1 MSHWYSLTRDVVVY
15 FEVVRNMGT
24 DEIIRNRAIV
34 SKLLVFE
41 MITVMLTG
49 FIVFILSSLE
59 FTYSVILGGFAYIL
73 PNAIFAKLSLK
84 ISATNSSNI
93 LIWFYVGEAMKIVTT
108 IVFFMLSFL
117 LVEMLNFG
125 LMILTYGLV
134 LLVNLIGL
142 SIFVNNK

>member
-41 MITVMLTG
+41 TITVMLTG
-49 FIVFILSSLE
+49 FIVFILSSFE

>member
-1 MSHWYSLTRDVVVY
+1 
-15 FEVVRNMGT
+15 MGT

-34 SKLLVFE
+34 SKLLIFE

-93 LIWFYVGEAMKIVTT
+93 LIWFYVGEAIKIVTT

>member
-1 MSHWYSLTRDVVVY
+1 
-15 FEVVRNMGT
+15 MGT
-24 DEIIRNRAIV
+24 DETIRNRAIV
-34 SKLLVFE
+34 SKLLIFE

-49 FIVFILSSLE
+49 FIVYILSSLE

-93 LIWFYVGEAMKIVTT
+93 LIWFYVGEAVKIATT
-108 IVFFMLSFL
+108 IVFFAVSFL
-117 LVEMLNFG
+117 LFEMLNFG

-142 SIFVNNK
+142 SIFVNK

>member
-1 MSHWYSLTRDVVVY
+1 
-15 FEVVRNMGT
+15 MGT

-34 SKLLVFE
+34 SKLLIFE

-93 LIWFYVGEAMKIVTT
+93 LIWFYVGEAIKVITT
-108 IVFFMLSFL
+108 IVFFALSFL
-117 LVEMLNFG
+117 FFEMLNAG
-125 LMILTYGLV
+125 LMILTYGIM
-134 LLVNLIGL
+134 LLGNLIGL
-142 SIFVNNK
+142 SILIKD

>member
-41 MITVMLTG
+41 TIIVMLTG
-49 FIVFILSSLE
+49 FIVFILASLE

-108 IVFFMLSFL
+108 IIFFALSFL

>member
-1 MSHWYSLTRDVVVY
+1 
-15 FEVVRNMGT
+15 MGT

-34 SKLLVFE
+34 SKLLIFE

-49 FIVFILSSLE
+49 FIVYILSSLE

-93 LIWFYVGEAMKIVTT
+93 LIWLYVGEAMKIATT
-108 IVFFMLSFL
+108 IVFFALSFL
-117 LVEMLNFG
+117 LFEMLNFG

-142 SIFVNNK
+142 SIFVNK

>member
-41 MITVMLTG
+41 TIIVMLTG
-49 FIVFILSSLE
+49 FIVFILASLE

>member
-41 MITVMLTG
+41 TITVMLTG
-49 FIVFILSSLE
+49 FIVFIFSSLE

-108 IVFFMLSFL
+108 IVFFALSFL

>member
-1 MSHWYSLTRDVVVY
+1 
-15 FEVVRNMGT
+15 MGT

-34 SKLLVFE
+34 SKLLLFE

-93 LIWFYVGEAMKIVTT
+93 LIWLYVGEAMKIATT
-108 IVFFMLSFL
+108 IVFFALSFL
-117 LVEMLNFG
+117 LFEMLNFG

-142 SIFVNNK
+142 SIFVNK

>member
-15 FEVVRNMGT
+15 FEVVRNMGA
-24 DEIIRNRAIV
+24 DEIIRNRAII

-41 MITVMLTG
+41 TITVMLTG
-49 FIVFILSSLE
+49 FIVFIFSSLE
-59 FTYSVILGGFAYIL
+59 FTYSVILGGFAYVL
-73 PNAIFAKLSLK
+73 PNAIFTKLSLK
-84 ISATNSSNI
+84 ISATNSSDI

-108 IVFFMLSFL
+108 IVFFVLSFL

-142 SIFVNNK
+142 SVFVNNK

>member
-1 MSHWYSLTRDVVVY
+1 VSHWYSLTRDVVVY

-41 MITVMLTG
+41 TIIVMLTG
-49 FIVFILSSLE
+49 FIVFILASLE

>member
-1 MSHWYSLTRDVVVY
+1 
-15 FEVVRNMGT
+15 MGT
-24 DEIIRNRAIV
+24 DEIIRNRATV

-41 MITVMLTG
+41 TITVMLTG
-49 FIVFILSSLE
+49 FIVFIFSSLE

-108 IVFFMLSFL
+108 IVFFVLSFL

-142 SIFVNNK
+142 SIFVNSK

>member
-1 MSHWYSLTRDVVVY
+1 
-15 FEVVRNMGT
+15 MGT
-24 DEIIRNRAIV
+24 DETIRNRAIV
-34 SKLLVFE
+34 SKLLIFE

-93 LIWFYVGEAMKIVTT
+93 LIWFYVGEAVKIATT
-108 IVFFMLSFL
+108 IVFFAVSFL
-117 LVEMLNFG
+117 LFEMLNFG

-142 SIFVNNK
+142 H

>member
-1 MSHWYSLTRDVVVY
+1 
-15 FEVVRNMGT
+15 MGT

-41 MITVMLTG
+41 TIIVMLTG
-49 FIVFILSSLE
+49 FIVFILASLE

-108 IVFFMLSFL
+108 IVFFALSFL

>member
-1 MSHWYSLTRDVVVY
+1 
-15 FEVVRNMGT
+15 MGT
-24 DEIIRNRAIV
+24 DEIIRNRTAV

-41 MITVMLTG
+41 TITVMLTG
-49 FIVFILSSLE
+49 FIVFIFSSLE

-93 LIWFYVGEAMKIVTT
+93 LIWFYVGEAIKIVTT

>member
-1 MSHWYSLTRDVVVY
+1 
-15 FEVVRNMGT
+15 MGT
-24 DEIIRNRAIV
+24 DEIIRNRATV

-41 MITVMLTG
+41 TITVMLTG
-49 FIVFILSSLE
+49 FIVFILASLE

-108 IVFFMLSFL
+108 IVFFALSFL

>member
-1 MSHWYSLTRDVVVY
+1 VSHWYSLTRGVVVY

-41 MITVMLTG
+41 TITVMLTG

-59 FTYSVILGGFAYIL
+59 FTYSVILGGFAYIF

-93 LIWFYVGEAMKIVTT
+93 LIWFYVGEAIKIVTT

>member
-1 MSHWYSLTRDVVVY
+1 MSHWYSLTRGVVVY

-41 MITVMLTG
+41 TITVMLTG